1 MAENIKNVGSN
12 GNVGVSGKYTKNG
25 TPNGFTSITPF
36 IVVKN
41 PSEAI
46 AFYKNVFGARVK
58 DITEYPDGNGNKIIV
73 HAELDFGNGFLQLGA
88 ANPDYKLVLP
98 PDEDNACY
106 SLGIYVTSAD
116 QVFENAVECGA
127 KVREPLSS
135 FVSGDRYGSI
145 LDPFGV
151 RWSIMTRIEDLS
163 EEESSRRVADW
174 AKSFSDGITN

>member
-1 MAENIKNVGSN
+1 MTN
-12 GNVGVSGKYTKNG
+12 GKKYIGVSGKYTKNG

-41 PSEAI
+41 PLEAI
-46 AFYKNVFGARVK
+46 EFYKMVFNARIK
-58 DITEYPDGNGNKIIV
+58 DITEVPDEDGNKLVV

-88 ANPDYKLVLP
+88 ANPSYKLVLP
-98 PDEDNACY
+98 PTEDNACY
-106 SLGIYVTSAD
+106 SFAIYVAD
-116 QVFENAVECGA
+116 VDQTFENAVIRGA
-127 KVREPLSS
+127 QVREPITN

-163 EEESSRRVADW
+163 EEESVRRVREWADSF
-174 AKSFSDGITN
+174 KSAEKQK